1 MKQRIVTAAVGLTI
15 FFAVLAL
22 YHTVF
27 LNISVAVIIFLA
39 LYEMFHVT
47 GVWENKVLSTVC
59 LLFGCA
65 LPFLNAAQTR
75 SWLVCGEAVFALA
88 LFGILLVYHESLHY
102 TKVATAFA
110 ATSAIAYTTSVLIWL
125 RQMSETALIGIYYT
139 LLAFGLAWLTDTGA
153 YLFGITMGKH
163 KLAPKISPKKTVEGA
178 VGGVVFCVATVL
190 LLSLVYQWICSS
202 VWGVSLSVDYWRLLL
217 LVPVGALISMLGDLS
232 ASLIKRQCGVK
243 DYGSLMPG
251 HGGIMDRFDSVFFV
265 LPFLVLFIRLFPIV

>member
-65 LPFLNAAQTR
+65 LPFLNAEQTR

-88 LFGILLVYHESLHY
+88 LFGILLFYHE
-102 TKVATAFA
+102 
-110 ATSAIAYTTSVLIWL
+110 
-125 RQMSETALIGIYYT
+125 
-139 LLAFGLAWLTDTGA
+139 
-153 YLFGITMGKH
+153 
-163 KLAPKISPKKTVEGA
+163 
-178 VGGVVFCVATVL
+178 
-190 LLSLVYQWICSS
+190 
-202 VWGVSLSVDYWRLLL
+202 
-217 LVPVGALISMLGDLS
+217 
-232 ASLIKRQCGVK
+232 
-243 DYGSLMPG
+243 
-251 HGGIMDRFDSVFFV
+251 
-265 LPFLVLFIRLFPIV
+265 

>member
-1 MKQRIVTAAVGLTI
+1 M
-15 FFAVLAL
+15 
-22 YHTVF
+22 
-27 LNISVAVIIFLA
+27 
-39 LYEMFHVT
+39 
-47 GVWENKVLSTVC
+47 
-59 LLFGCA
+59 
-65 LPFLNAAQTR
+65 
-75 SWLVCGEAVFALA
+75 
-88 LFGILLVYHESLHY
+88 
-102 TKVATAFA
+102 
-110 ATSAIAYTTSVLIWL
+110 
-125 RQMSETALIGIYYT
+125 
-139 LLAFGLAWLTDTGA
+139 AWLTDTGA

>member
-47 GVWENKVLSTVC
+47 GVWENKVLSAVC

-65 LPFLNAAQTR
+65 LPFLNVEQTR

-102 TKVATAFA
+102 AKVATAFA
-110 ATSAIAYTTSVLIWL
+110 ATSVIAYTTSVLIWL

>member
-65 LPFLNAAQTR
+65 LPFLNAEQTR

-88 LFGILLVYHESLHY
+88 LFGILLFYHESLHY

-190 LLSLVYQWICSS
+190 LLSLVYQWICSR